1 MPDPTPA
8 PTPAPTREPTPA
20 PLPDLTALLRP
31 RSIAVIGASSQ
42 PEKVGGM
49 PIRLLRELGYGGRVH
64 PVNTASAEIQG
75 LPATPSL
82 AALGEPVDLAIV
94 AVPALASADVMAQ
107 LAANG
112 TRAAVFFT
120 SGFAEV
126 GEEGTRMQ
134 QALAEQAR
142 HHGITLLGPNCLG
155 AMNLRERMF
164 ATFSPIPLSGLP
176 PLGDVGLVSQSG
188 AFGAYAFAL
197 AREAGLGLSHW
208 VTTGNEA
215 GLQVADV
222 IEWLAHDDDT
232 RVILAYM
239 EGCRDGE
246 RLRRAL
252 AAARAAGKPVVVAKV
267 GVTEAGARSAQSHTA
282 SLAGEDAVYQAV
294 FDEYGVHRAES
305 LEAFFRLGYVLSRGR
320 RPSRWHSASGLAADA
335 VAPVAIVTVSGGV
348 GIMMADRAE
357 QLGLPMPA
365 MPAGPAEALRAAIP
379 FASTANPIDVT
390 GQIVAQPRVLLDALR
405 DVAECGEYGSVV
417 AFLAAGA
424 NAPALW
430 PELQRTVAALHET
443 TASAPLLLCGLVA
456 DDRRAWLEQHGCLV
470 FREPAHAMEAVAAL
484 ARAAAQGAESRGES
498 AAEALPQLPQLPR
511 IAADANALSEHE
523 AMQLLAEA
531 GVPVA
536 PHGLARDADEAVRI
550 ADRLGY
556 PVAVKLCSREI
567 LHKSDVGGVA
577 LNLHDADAVRAAF
590 ARVRD
595 AIGRHAARHGGA
607 PVPFE
612 GVVVARMVRGWGEL
626 MVGVRRDPVFG
637 LVALAG
643 IGGTAVE
650 VFRQMAF
657 GLAPLSMPRALAM
670 LRDSRA
676 EALFAGHRG
685 NPAVPLEQ
693 VAQVLVR
700 VSQSAAAIGPR
711 LDTLEINPFIVTADG
726 PVAADAVITLRHD
739 AH

>member
-1 MPDPTPA
+1 MADPTP
-8 PTPAPTREPTPA
+8 
-20 PLPDLTALLRP
+20 DLSALLRP

-49 PIRLLRELGYGGRVH
+49 PIRLLRDLGYGGRVH

-82 AALGEPVDLAIV
+82 GALGEPVDLAIV
-94 AVPALASADVMAQ
+94 AVPAMASADVMAQ

-126 GEEGTRMQ
+126 GEAGTRMQ

-164 ATFSPIPLSGLP
+164 ATFSPIPLGGLP

-232 RVILAYM
+232 RVILTYM

-357 QLGLPMPA
+357 QLGLPMPP
-365 MPAGPAEALRAAIP
+365 MPAAPAQALRAAIP

-430 PELQRTVAALHET
+430 PELQRTVAALH
-443 TASAPLLLCGLVA
+443 ASNGSAPLLLCGLVA

-470 FREPAHAMEAVAAL
+470 FREPAHAIEAVAAL
-484 ARAAAQGAESRGES
+484 ARAAAQPTDTGGEP
-498 AAEALPQLPQLPR
+498 AAGSPLPQLPR
-511 IAADANALSEHE
+511 IAADAGALSEHE

-536 PHGLARDADEAVRI
+536 PHGLARDADEAVRL
-550 ADRLGY
+550 AERLGY

-577 LNLHDADAVRAAF
+577 LNLHDAAAVRAAF

-595 AIGRHAARHGGA
+595 AARRHAQQSGGA
-607 PVPFE
+607 PGPFD
-612 GVVVARMVRGWGEL
+612 GVVVARMLRGWGEL

-670 LRDSRA
+670 LRESRA
-676 EALFAGHRG
+676 EALFVGHRG
-685 NPAVPLEQ
+685 NPAVPLER

-700 VSQSAAAIGPR
+700 VSQAAAAIGPR
-711 LDTLEINPFIVTADG
+711 LDTLEINPFIVTVDG

-739 AH
+739 AS